1 VTQQQLD
8 LLQLPAGR
16 ATQFRAGATTVVRGD
31 SRYSGGQ
38 RVRLEQLPDDLL
50 AQAGTLGLAGAVY
63 GSEYVSVRNPGR
75 RRPRIDC
82 HLYPCRHRHRP
93 DAAVLSNQI
102 YDAPPPVALLDVGDG
117 ERSHLR
123 APEPAAQED
132 RQDRAIPEP
141 LGRGGVRR
149 VQERLRLPHRQP
161 VPQADPL
168 GCDTLHPRNPIGEFG
183 RQQPVVRSLDRQLA
197 DRRDPH
203 VDGNGAK
210 PAGLQCNA
218 PGGDGRF
225 GKAGPRL
232 YTRRVIGDE
241 TLSSTKRFSLC
252 QWAACGTTIKSVI

>member
-1 VTQQQLD
+1 M
-8 LLQLPAGR
+8 
-16 ATQFRAGATTVVRGD
+16 
-31 SRYSGGQ
+31 
-38 RVRLEQLPDDLL
+38 
-50 AQAGTLGLAGAVY
+50 
-63 GSEYVSVRNPGR
+63 
-75 RRPRIDC
+75 
-82 HLYPCRHRHRP
+82 
-93 DAAVLSNQI
+93 LSDEVH
-102 YDAPPPVALLDVGDG
+102 DAPPPVALLDVNDG
-117 ERSHLR
+117 ECRHLGPPQ
-123 APEPAAQED
+123 AAAQEH
-132 RQDRAIPEP
+132 RQDGAVAEA
-141 LGRGGVRR
+141 LGRGCVWCI
-149 VQERLRLPHRQP
+149 QQRLRLPHRQP